1 MEHLVE
7 LGPESLL
14 EGGIDGT
21 QRENNKFWFGATW
34 DSERKEYFTDET
46 GELLNGVADGLD
58 KVKFGVL
65 LSLDKI
71 EDKWSSVVLAET
83 DNSKA
88 GFRISFVVTIA
99 RALSIQ
105 DHHRNP
111 SKHMLLCFD
120 RETCLNDGYPMYDAK
135 ECKVVLS
142 YVQISE
148 LSDSPCDKE
157 HFLAFATNETEQQML
172 LHFIYGRKIQKY
184 GFLKTGLEDSFS
196 RI

>member
-7 LGPESLL
+7 LGPESIL
-14 EGGIDGT
+14 EVGTDGIE
-21 QRENNKFWFGATW
+21 RENNKFWFGATW

-65 LSLDKI
+65 LSLDDTI
-71 EDKWSSVVLAET
+71 EDKWSSVVLAKT

-105 DHHRNP
+105 DHNRNP

-120 RETCLNDGYPMYDAK
+120 RKTCLNDGYPMYDAK

-148 LSDSPCDKE
+148 LSQSLCDKE
-157 HFLAFATNETEQQML
+157 HFLAFATNDTEQQKL
-172 LHFIYGRKIQKY
+172 LQFIYSRKISK
-184 GFLKTGLEDSFS
+184 S
-196 RI
+196 

>member
-7 LGPESLL
+7 LGPESVL
-14 EGGIDGT
+14 EGGSHGT
-21 QRENNKFWFGATW
+21 KRENNKFWFGATW

-46 GELLNGVADGLD
+46 GKLLNGVADGLD

-65 LSLDKI
+65 LSLDDTD

-83 DNSKA
+83 DNSKV
-88 GFRISFVVTIA
+88 GFRISFVVTVA
-99 RALSIQ
+99 RALLMQ

-111 SKHMLLCFD
+111 SKHMLLCFE
-120 RETCLNDGYPMYDAK
+120 RKTCLIYGYPMYDVK

-148 LSDSPCDKE
+148 LSESPCDKE
-157 HFLAFATNETEQQML
+157 HFLAFATNETEQQKL
-172 LHFIYGRKIQKY
+172 LQFIYGRKIQKY
-184 GFLKTGLEDSFS
+184 WF
-196 RI
+196 